1 MVAVPW
7 GMPIGRVRFKRS
19 AGCFLVLACLCI
31 VESTCS
37 SPVAQSHIDA
47 NVPDAASFDTLMQ
60 RDLSAYFEKTLET
73 SGKIHVDYQLL
84 RKGPTQT
91 GISYPKFYVW
101 AKVSSGSRVVTE
113 GAVRVAAVDGA
124 LFTVTNFIGKD
135 QILAEPEK
143 VNTVFPAALN
153 ATIIGLAAAK

>member
-1 MVAVPW
+1 
-7 GMPIGRVRFKRS
+7 MPIGRVRFKRS

-31 VESTCS
+31 VESPAS

-143 VNTVFPAALN
+143 VNTVFPTALN